1 MSKPLSPVRMLL
13 LKAADEIEKCGW
25 CRHHLRDPHGSLC
38 IAGAINVASSG
49 DPYWTDKHD
58 PYAAL
63 ALVSRSL
70 HAEGA
75 CGVAQNAVEWNNRV
89 ARSKED
95 VTGALR
101 RAATFEMEKDDV
113 GEKLQECF

>member
-13 LKAADEIEKCGW
+13 LKAADEIEKRGW
-25 CRHHLRDPHGSLC
+25 CQYHLRDPHGQLC

-49 DPYWTDKHD
+49 DPYWSAEHD

-63 ALVSRSL
+63 ALVTRSL

-75 CGVAQNAVEWNNRV
+75 LSISKNAVEWNNTQ
-89 ARSKED
+89 ARTKEN
-95 VTGALR
+95 VIGALR

-113 GEKLQECF
+113 GEKLQDCL